1 MAQSAISR
9 NPNPAL
15 DLLRVLAAA
24 MVLLVHAGQAA
35 GLDSVT
41 WVGGNGVL
49 LFFILSGCLT
59 MASLDRQPKPG
70 AYYAGRAR
78 RILPLYWL
86 VLAVR
91 FVFDAVGYLASG
103 MPAGRVFGPNG
114 PCGPRY
120 LRYVFFLQMWLPSED
135 WMLWNNRNAL
145 WTMSA
150 FAFFYLLAP
159 WLHRLL
165 EGLGRRFAAGRF
177 WGSFALLLACL
188 GGKGLLGRAIEQ
200 ALNALPAGSVDNISE
215 FSAKNPPMELYAFLF
230 GVTLFYAV
238 KEGRGLLYGGFCL
251 LLPMAFGF
259 ERMAWEGVFTVLVL
273 LAVCLPCQVRPG
285 AAGGAFFKLRQL
297 FPVSGPSDAAA
308 VFPGVGAGRRAGAVG
323 VSGGHPGC
331 LPGSLLP
338 AVRAGGAPVRGA
350 VCPPPVTQP
359 FPYFRATP
367 FSCTSLHAGGGRF
380 FQRLYL
386 FCASASLP
394 SIKRR
399 QAAST
404 SGRRSATALASS
416 GGNLPSTQAARSY
429 WGLGF
434 FPTPMRTR

>member
-59 MASLDRQPKPG
+59 MASLDRQSKPG

-91 FVFDAVGYLASG
+91 FVFDAVGYLAGG
-103 MPAGRVFGPNG
+103 MPAGQVFGPNG

-159 WLHRLL
+159 WLQRLL
-165 EGLGRRFAAGRF
+165 EVLGRRFAAGRF

-200 ALNALPAGSVDNISE
+200 TLTALPAGSVDNISE

-285 AAGGAFFKLRQL
+285 GRAQRAVHFLSAGSFFLYL
-297 FPVSGPSDAAA
+297 AHPMLLPFFPVLEPGGGLARWGYLAGILA
-308 VFPGVGAGRRAGAVG
+308 VCLAV
-323 VSGGHPGC
+323 C
-331 LPGSLLP
+331 YLLYGL
-338 AVRAGGAPVRGA
+338 AVR
-350 VCPPPVTQP
+350 
-359 FPYFRATP
+359 
-367 FSCTSLHAGGGRF
+367 RF
-380 FQRLYL
+380 EAL
-386 FCASASLP
+386 FA
-394 SIKRR
+394 RR
-399 QAAST
+399 
-404 SGRRSATALASS
+404 R
-416 GGNLPSTQAARSY
+416 
-429 WGLGF
+429 
-434 FPTPMRTR
+434 

>member
-49 LFFILSGCLT
+49 LFFILSGHLT
-59 MASLDRQPKPG
+59 MASLDRQFKPG

-91 FVFDAVGYLASG
+91 FVFDSVGYLAGG
-103 MPAGRVFGPNG
+103 MPAGQVFGPNG

-159 WLHRLL
+159 WLYRLL
-165 EGLGRRFAAGRF
+165 AGAGRRWRYGGTAAGFCLLAAVLAGKGMPGRALEQTLGR
-177 WGSFALLLACL
+177 
-188 GGKGLLGRAIEQ
+188 
-200 ALNALPAGSVDNISE
+200 LPAGQVDNISQ
-215 FSAKNPPMELYAFLF
+215 FSAQNPVMELYVFLYGALLFFAVREGQALAF
-230 GVTLFYAV
+230 
-238 KEGRGLLYGGFCL
+238 GGFCL
-251 LLPMAFGF
+251 LLPLLTGFTRVAF
-259 ERMAWEGVFTVLVL
+259 EGVFAALVL
-273 LAVCLPCQVRPG
+273 LAVCLPCPLRPES
-285 AAGGAFFKLRQL
+285 R
-297 FPVSGPSDAAA
+297 
-308 VFPGVGAGRRAGAVG
+308 AGRALRFF
-323 VSGGHPGC
+323 SGGSFFLYLAHP
-331 LPGSLLP
+331 LLLSLLP
-338 AVRAGGAPVRGA
+338 ALPAGSAAGRWAAWLGVLGLCLG
-350 VCPPPVTQP
+350 VCYLVYGL
-359 FPYFRATP
+359 FIRRFEAL
-367 FSCTSLHAGGGRF
+367 FAGR
-380 FQRLYL
+380 
-386 FCASASLP
+386 
-394 SIKRR
+394 
-399 QAAST
+399 
-404 SGRRSATALASS
+404 
-416 GGNLPSTQAARSY
+416 
-429 WGLGF
+429 
-434 FPTPMRTR
+434 

>member
-91 FVFDAVGYLASG
+91 FVFDAVGYLAGG
-103 MPAGRVFGPNG
+103 MPAGQVFGPNG

-159 WLHRLL
+159 WLYRLL
-165 EGLGRRFAAGRF
+165 A
-177 WGSFALLLACL
+177 
-188 GGKGLLGRAIEQ
+188 
-200 ALNALPAGSVDNISE
+200 
-215 FSAKNPPMELYAFLF
+215 
-230 GVTLFYAV
+230 
-238 KEGRGLLYGGFCL
+238 
-251 LLPMAFGF
+251 
-259 ERMAWEGVFTVLVL
+259 
-273 LAVCLPCQVRPG
+273 
-285 AAGGAFFKLRQL
+285 
-297 FPVSGPSDAAA
+297 
-308 VFPGVGAGRRAGAVG
+308 GAGRRWRYGGTAAG
-323 VSGGHPGC
+323 
-331 LPGSLLP
+331 
-338 AVRAGGAPVRGA
+338 
-350 VCPPPVTQP
+350 
-359 FPYFRATP
+359 F
-367 FSCTSLHAGGGRF
+367 
-380 FQRLYL
+380 
-386 FCASASLP
+386 
-394 SIKRR
+394 
-399 QAAST
+399 
-404 SGRRSATALASS
+404 
-416 GGNLPSTQAARSY
+416 
-429 WGLGF
+429 
-434 FPTPMRTR
+434 